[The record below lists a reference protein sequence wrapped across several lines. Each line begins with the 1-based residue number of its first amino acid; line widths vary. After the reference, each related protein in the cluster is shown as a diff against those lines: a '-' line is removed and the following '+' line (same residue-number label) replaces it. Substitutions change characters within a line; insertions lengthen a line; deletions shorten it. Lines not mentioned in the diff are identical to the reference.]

1 MIELYIYRS
10 FVDVCGEFSVM
21 HAWANCEIGC
31 KHVRTWRLLC
41 GSSIV
46 FAVKNGAVIGAK
58 GSEQRTTYHKGGKG
72 RIQHA
77 DEVKPAS

>member
-1 MIELYIYRS
+1 VIELYKSHFCRRLWRIQ
-10 FVDVCGEFSVM
+10 C

>member
-1 MIELYIYRS
+1 MS
-10 FVDVCGEFSVM
+10 CM
-21 HAWANCEIGC
+21 HGLTVRLD
-31 KHVRTWRLLC
+31 VRTYVRGGDC